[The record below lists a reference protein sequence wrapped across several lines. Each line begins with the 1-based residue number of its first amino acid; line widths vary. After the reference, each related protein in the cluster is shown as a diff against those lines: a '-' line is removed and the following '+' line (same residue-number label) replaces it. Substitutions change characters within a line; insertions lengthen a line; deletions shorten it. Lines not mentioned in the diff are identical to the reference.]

1 MGQQPWSKHFA
12 SASSFNACATAMV
25 TQATL
30 HMFASFSW
38 PKWHQTVHRPAPA
51 KGSLRF
57 IINDGLSMTARQF
70 LSSMPEKDWS
80 CGGAICHQPMVP
92 PTSTRRKSRKPCRL
106 SADQTLAG
114 AKWFHSRSIHLGI
127 PEIKPGTL
135 RPQVFSE
142 KERGKSLILPP
153 NVMDVEL
160 GNCSTESMFEVMA
173 GRHPRTVPQL
183 W

>member
-57 IINDGLSMTARQF
+57 IINDGLSMTARQS

-92 PTSTRRKSRKPCRL
+92 PTSIRRKSRIPCRL
-106 SADQTLAG
+106 SDQTLAG
-114 AKWFHSRSIHLGI
+114 AKWFHSSIHLGI

-135 RPQVFSE
+135 RPQVA
-142 KERGKSLILPP
+142 P
-153 NVMDVEL
+153 NAMDVEL
-160 GNCSTESMFEVMA
+160 GNSTESMFEVMA

>member
-57 IINDGLSMTARQF
+57 IINDGLSMTARQS

-92 PTSTRRKSRKPCRL
+92 PTSIRRKSRIPCRL

-114 AKWFHSRSIHLGI
+114 AKWFTAEASTWVFQKSNQVPFGLRSSA
-127 PEIKPGTL
+127 KK
-135 RPQVFSE
+135 
-142 KERGKSLILPP
+142 KEGNLP
-153 NVMDVEL
+153 
-160 GNCSTESMFEVMA
+160 
-173 GRHPRTVPQL
+173 L
-183 W
+183 WRQMPWM